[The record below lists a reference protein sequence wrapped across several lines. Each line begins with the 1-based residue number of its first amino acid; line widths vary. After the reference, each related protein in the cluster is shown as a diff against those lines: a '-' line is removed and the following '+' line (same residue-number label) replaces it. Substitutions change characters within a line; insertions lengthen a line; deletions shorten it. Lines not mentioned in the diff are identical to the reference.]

1 MKKFLR
7 HFRLAFLF
15 AIAMFVI
22 CGFIYPMVLT
32 GVSQVVFPS
41 QSNGSLVEVDGKA
54 VGSEI
59 VGQDFTDE
67 RLFHADLQLTTTILI
82 HKNKKIVENMLVYH
96 LK

>member
-1 MKKFLR
+1 MEK
-7 HFRLAFLF
+7 
-15 AIAMFVI
+15 
-22 CGFIYPMVLT
+22 
-32 GVSQVVFPS
+32 Q
-41 QSNGSLVEVDGKA
+41 

-96 LK
+96 LEVTTMHQVILL

>member
-32 GVSQVVFPS
+32 GVSQVVF
-41 QSNGSLVEVDGKA
+41 QVNQMEV
-54 VGSEI
+54 
-59 VGQDFTDE
+59 
-67 RLFHADLQLTTTILI
+67 L
-82 HKNKKIVENMLVYH
+82 